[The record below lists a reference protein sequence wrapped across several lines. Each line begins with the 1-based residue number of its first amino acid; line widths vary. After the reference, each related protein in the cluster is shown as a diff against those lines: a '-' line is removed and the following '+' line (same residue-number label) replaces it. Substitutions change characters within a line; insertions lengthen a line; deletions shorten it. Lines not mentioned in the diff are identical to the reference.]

1 MFGSREFPIKVTSAS
16 VVEVRAGALNCP
28 RCEIGTYR
36 IAEHVAPSR
45 GLRRVDVTCRHC
57 STERSLWF
65 RLVPEL
71 EALPN

>member
-1 MFGSREFPIKVTSAS
+1 MFGSREFPFKVTSAA
-16 VVEVRAGALNCP
+16 VVEARTGALNCP
-28 RCEIGTYR
+28 HCEIGTYR

-65 RLVPEL
+65 KLVAEL

>member
-1 MFGSREFPIKVTSAS
+1 MFGSREFPIQVTSAA
-16 VVEVRAGALNCP
+16 VVEVRTGALNCP
-28 RCEIGTYR
+28 DCAIGTYR
-36 IAEHVAPSR
+36 IGEHVSPAR

-71 EALPN
+71 LLN